1 MALLAI
7 PFWIVTGLRCGP
19 TSRSSLAQPLR
30 SFWSFAGLFAIGA
43 MGGGDVKMIGAVM
56 LWIPLPLFMP
66 MLTIM
71 AIGGGILSAVMLIH
85 MKLRPSDKPVEVP
98 YGVAIAAQAF
108 GRFTNNILTSFRLS
122 VQPEG
127 KARPSLV
134 GAGGRQIV
142 MDTRKIMLIVGALVI
157 AISAAFGVNQMMRG
171 AAAPQARAAAA
182 PEITGPMILVATRQL
197 PVGTIVGPDS
207 FRFQPWPKE
216 LVEKAY
222 FLKDKTDVN
231 TLVGTVV
238 RYPITAGQPLTQGAL
253 VHPDDRGFLAAA
265 LGPGMRAVTV
275 KVSQEQGV
283 AGFVFP
289 GDRVDVVLAQTIAVQ
304 EGSSY
309 PDKQIF
315 TAETIVRNVR
325 VLATDQRYDAEDET
339 GKTPVRTFG
348 SVTLEA
354 TPEIAEKI
362 AVAQD
367 MGKLSL
373 ALRPLAESTG
383 DLDAAIAS
391 GAKSTF
397 RPRAVQ
403 PQKRRCW
410 PKWPRVRP
418 PAARR

>member
-1 MALLAI
+1 
-7 PFWIVTGLRCGP
+7 
-19 TSRSSLAQPLR
+19 
-30 SFWSFAGLFAIGA
+30 
-43 MGGGDVKMIGAVM
+43 
-56 LWIPLPLFMP
+56 
-66 MLTIM
+66 
-71 AIGGGILSAVMLIH
+71 
-85 MKLRPSDKPVEVP
+85 
-98 YGVAIAAQAF
+98 
-108 GRFTNNILTSFRLS
+108 
-122 VQPEG
+122 
-127 KARPSLV
+127 
-134 GAGGRQIV
+134 

-157 AISAAFGVNQMMRG
+157 AIGAAFGVNQMMRG
-171 AAAPQARAAAA
+171 ASAPAARAAAA

-197 PVGTIVGPDS
+197 PLGTIIGPDS

-222 FLKDKTDVN
+222 FMKEKTDVN

-289 GDRVDVVLAQTIAVQ
+289 GDRVDVLLAQTIEVK

-309 PDKQIF
+309 PDDQIF

-354 TPEIAEKI
+354 TPDLAERI
-362 AVAQD
+362 AVAQS

-373 ALRPLAESTG
+373 ALRPLAESSG
-383 DLDAAIAS
+383 ELEAAIAS
-391 GAKSTF
+391 GEVSVPEKGGTAAERRMLAQAQA
-397 RPRAVQ
+397 RPVTSKTATTGGDVSRFWIPVSGRVGGGSRPQ
-403 PQKRRCW
+403 PQANGVA
-410 PKWPRVRP
+410 PSGGNYGSAAPSGPSVRVTRGDKVTEVP
-418 PAARR
+418 VGGK

>member
-1 MALLAI
+1 
-7 PFWIVTGLRCGP
+7 
-19 TSRSSLAQPLR
+19 
-30 SFWSFAGLFAIGA
+30 
-43 MGGGDVKMIGAVM
+43 
-56 LWIPLPLFMP
+56 
-66 MLTIM
+66 
-71 AIGGGILSAVMLIH
+71 
-85 MKLRPSDKPVEVP
+85 
-98 YGVAIAAQAF
+98 
-108 GRFTNNILTSFRLS
+108 
-122 VQPEG
+122 
-127 KARPSLV
+127 
-134 GAGGRQIV
+134 

-157 AISAAFGVNQMMRG
+157 AIGAAFGVNQVMRG

-197 PVGTIVGPDS
+197 PVGTIIGPDS

-222 FLKDKTDVN
+222 FMKDKTDVN

-289 GDRVDVVLAQTIAVQ
+289 GDRVDVVLAQTISVE
-304 EGSSY
+304 EGSTY

-325 VLATDQRYDAEDET
+325 ILATDQRYDAEDES

-373 ALRPLAESTG
+373 ALRPLAESAG
-383 DLDAAIAS
+383 ELDAAIAS
-391 GAKSTF
+391 GDINVPAKGGSAAEKKMLAEVSARPTAGRSTVTTGGDVSRF
-397 RPRAVQ
+397 WIPVRGRVSSPRPQQAAYNGGSAPSLGGSSASV
-403 PQKRRCW
+403 PTG
-410 PKWPRVRP
+410 PVVRVTRGDKVTEVP
-418 PAARR
+418 VGGK

>member
-1 MALLAI
+1 
-7 PFWIVTGLRCGP
+7 
-19 TSRSSLAQPLR
+19 
-30 SFWSFAGLFAIGA
+30 
-43 MGGGDVKMIGAVM
+43 
-56 LWIPLPLFMP
+56 
-66 MLTIM
+66 
-71 AIGGGILSAVMLIH
+71 
-85 MKLRPSDKPVEVP
+85 
-98 YGVAIAAQAF
+98 
-108 GRFTNNILTSFRLS
+108 
-122 VQPEG
+122 
-127 KARPSLV
+127 
-134 GAGGRQIV
+134 

-171 AAAPQARAAAA
+171 AATPQARAAAA
-182 PEITGPMILVATRQL
+182 PDITGPMILVATRQL

-222 FLKDKTDVN
+222 FMKDKTDVN

-289 GDRVDVVLAQTIAVQ
+289 GDRVDVVLAQTISVE
-304 EGSSY
+304 EGSSF

-325 VLATDQRYDAEDET
+325 ILATDQRYDAEDET

-373 ALRPLAESTG
+373 ALRPLAESAG
-383 DLDAAIAS
+383 ELDAAIAS
-391 GAKSTF
+391 GDINVPAKGGSV
-397 RPRAVQ
+397 AE
-403 PQKRRCW
+403 KRMLAEA
-410 PKWPRVRP
+410 
-418 PAARR
+418 AARPVASRSTVTTGGDVSRFWIPVRGRVNPSRAPQAATNGGGFMPSNGGAVSVPTGPVVRVTRGDKMTEVPVGGK

>member
-1 MALLAI
+1 
-7 PFWIVTGLRCGP
+7 
-19 TSRSSLAQPLR
+19 
-30 SFWSFAGLFAIGA
+30 
-43 MGGGDVKMIGAVM
+43 
-56 LWIPLPLFMP
+56 
-66 MLTIM
+66 
-71 AIGGGILSAVMLIH
+71 
-85 MKLRPSDKPVEVP
+85 
-98 YGVAIAAQAF
+98 
-108 GRFTNNILTSFRLS
+108 
-122 VQPEG
+122 
-127 KARPSLV
+127 
-134 GAGGRQIV
+134 

-157 AISAAFGVNQMMRG
+157 AIGAAFGVNQMMRG
-171 AAAPQARAAAA
+171 ASAPEARAAAA

-197 PVGTIVGPDS
+197 PVGTIIGPDS

-222 FLKDKTDVN
+222 FMKEKTDVN

-289 GDRVDVVLAQTIAVQ
+289 GDRVDVLLAQTIEVK

-309 PDKQIF
+309 PDDQIF

-354 TPEIAEKI
+354 TPDLAERI
-362 AVAQD
+362 AVAQS

-373 ALRPLAESTG
+373 ALRPLAESSG
-383 DLDAAIAS
+383 ELEAAIAS
-391 GAKSTF
+391 GEINVPAKGGTEAERRMLAQAQA
-397 RPRAVQ
+397 RPVTAKTVTTGGDVSRFWIPVSGRVGGGSR
-403 PQKRRCW
+403 PQQQMGGA
-410 PKWPRVRP
+410 PAPTGGNYG
-418 PAARR
+418 PAASSGPVVRVTRGDKVTEVSVGGK

>member
-1 MALLAI
+1 
-7 PFWIVTGLRCGP
+7 
-19 TSRSSLAQPLR
+19 
-30 SFWSFAGLFAIGA
+30 
-43 MGGGDVKMIGAVM
+43 
-56 LWIPLPLFMP
+56 
-66 MLTIM
+66 
-71 AIGGGILSAVMLIH
+71 
-85 MKLRPSDKPVEVP
+85 
-98 YGVAIAAQAF
+98 
-108 GRFTNNILTSFRLS
+108 
-122 VQPEG
+122 
-127 KARPSLV
+127 
-134 GAGGRQIV
+134 

-157 AISAAFGVNQMMRG
+157 AIGAAFGVNQMMRG
-171 AAAPQARAAAA
+171 ATAPQARAAAA
-182 PEITGPMILVATRQL
+182 PDINGPMILVATRQL
-197 PVGTIVGPDS
+197 PAGTIIGPDS

-222 FLKDKTDVN
+222 FMKEKTDVQ

-275 KVSQEQGV
+275 KVSLEQGV

-289 GDRVDVVLAQTIAVQ
+289 GDRVDVVLAQTIEIDQ
-304 EGSSY
+304 EKSSY
-309 PDKQIF
+309 PDKQLF

-354 TPEIAEKI
+354 TPEIAERI

-373 ALRPLAESTG
+373 ALRPLAESSG
-383 DLDAAIAS
+383 DLEAAIAS
-391 GAKSTF
+391 GDVNVPSKGGTVAEKKMLADAAG
-397 RPRAVQ
+397 RPSSGRGSATTGGDVSRFWIPVSGRVQ
-403 PQKRRCW
+403 GSRPAPQQSYGGSA
-410 PKWPRVRP
+410 PAGASAAAAPQGPVVRVTRGDKMTEVP
-418 PAARR
+418 VGGK

>member
-1 MALLAI
+1 
-7 PFWIVTGLRCGP
+7 
-19 TSRSSLAQPLR
+19 
-30 SFWSFAGLFAIGA
+30 
-43 MGGGDVKMIGAVM
+43 
-56 LWIPLPLFMP
+56 
-66 MLTIM
+66 
-71 AIGGGILSAVMLIH
+71 
-85 MKLRPSDKPVEVP
+85 
-98 YGVAIAAQAF
+98 
-108 GRFTNNILTSFRLS
+108 
-122 VQPEG
+122 
-127 KARPSLV
+127 
-134 GAGGRQIV
+134 

-157 AISAAFGVNQMMRG
+157 AIGAAFGVNQMMRG

-289 GDRVDVVLAQTIAVQ
+289 GDRVDVVLAQQIQ
-304 EGSSY
+304 IEEGSSF

-315 TAETIVRNVR
+315 TAETIIRNVR

-373 ALRPLAESTG
+373 ALRPIAESAG
-383 DLDAAIAS
+383 ELDAAIAS
-391 GAKSTF
+391 GAINVPATGGATAEKKML
-397 RPRAVQ
+397 AEA
-403 PQKRRCW
+403 
-410 PKWPRVRP
+410 
-418 PAARR
+418 AARPTASRSSVTTGGDVSRFWIPVRGRVNSSRAPQASMNGGVSAPSNGATVSVPTGPVVRVTRGDRMTVVPVGGK

>member
-1 MALLAI
+1 
-7 PFWIVTGLRCGP
+7 
-19 TSRSSLAQPLR
+19 
-30 SFWSFAGLFAIGA
+30 
-43 MGGGDVKMIGAVM
+43 
-56 LWIPLPLFMP
+56 
-66 MLTIM
+66 
-71 AIGGGILSAVMLIH
+71 
-85 MKLRPSDKPVEVP
+85 
-98 YGVAIAAQAF
+98 
-108 GRFTNNILTSFRLS
+108 
-122 VQPEG
+122 
-127 KARPSLV
+127 
-134 GAGGRQIV
+134 

-157 AISAAFGVNQMMRG
+157 AIGAAFGVNQIMRG
-171 AAAPQARAAAA
+171 AAAPPARAAAA

-265 LGPGMRAVTV
+265 LGAGMRAVTV

-373 ALRPLAESTG
+373 ALRPLAESAG

-391 GAKSTF
+391 GDVNVPSKGGSAAEKKML
-397 RPRAVQ
+397 AEV
-403 PQKRRCW
+403 
-410 PKWPRVRP
+410 
-418 PAARR
+418 AARPTSGRSSVTTGGDVSRFWIPVSGRVSSPRPQQSGSAGSAPSGDRAASVPSGPVVRVTRGDKMTEVPVGGK

>member
-1 MALLAI
+1 
-7 PFWIVTGLRCGP
+7 
-19 TSRSSLAQPLR
+19 
-30 SFWSFAGLFAIGA
+30 
-43 MGGGDVKMIGAVM
+43 
-56 LWIPLPLFMP
+56 
-66 MLTIM
+66 
-71 AIGGGILSAVMLIH
+71 
-85 MKLRPSDKPVEVP
+85 
-98 YGVAIAAQAF
+98 
-108 GRFTNNILTSFRLS
+108 
-122 VQPEG
+122 
-127 KARPSLV
+127 
-134 GAGGRQIV
+134 

-157 AISAAFGVNQMMRG
+157 AIGAAFGVNQMMRG
-171 AAAPQARAAAA
+171 ATAPQARAAAA
-182 PEITGPMILVATRQL
+182 PDINGPMILVATRQL
-197 PVGTIVGPDS
+197 PAGTIIGPDS

-222 FLKDKTDVN
+222 FMKEKTDVQ

-275 KVSQEQGV
+275 KVSLEQGV

-289 GDRVDVVLAQTIAVQ
+289 GDRVDVVLAQTIEIDQ
-304 EGSSY
+304 EKSSY
-309 PDKQIF
+309 PDKQLF

-354 TPEIAEKI
+354 TPEIAERI

-373 ALRPLAESTG
+373 ALRPLAESSG
-383 DLDAAIAS
+383 DLEAAIAS
-391 GAKSTF
+391 GDVNVPSKGGTAAEKKMLADAAG
-397 RPRAVQ
+397 RPSSGRGSATTGGDVSRFWIPVSGRVQ
-403 PQKRRCW
+403 NSRPAPQQAYGGSA
-410 PKWPRVRP
+410 PAGSGA
-418 PAARR
+418 PAAPRGPVVRVTRGDTMTEVPVGGK

>member
-1 MALLAI
+1 
-7 PFWIVTGLRCGP
+7 
-19 TSRSSLAQPLR
+19 
-30 SFWSFAGLFAIGA
+30 
-43 MGGGDVKMIGAVM
+43 
-56 LWIPLPLFMP
+56 
-66 MLTIM
+66 
-71 AIGGGILSAVMLIH
+71 
-85 MKLRPSDKPVEVP
+85 
-98 YGVAIAAQAF
+98 
-108 GRFTNNILTSFRLS
+108 
-122 VQPEG
+122 
-127 KARPSLV
+127 
-134 GAGGRQIV
+134 

-157 AISAAFGVNQMMRG
+157 AIGAAFGVNTMMRG
-171 AAAPQARAAAA
+171 ATSPQARAAAA
-182 PEITGPMILVATRQL
+182 PEINGPMILVATRQL
-197 PVGTIVGPDS
+197 PVGTIIGPDA

-238 RYPITAGQPLTQGAL
+238 RYPITAGQPLTQGSL

-265 LGPGMRAVTV
+265 LAPGMRAVTV

-289 GDRVDVVLAQTIAVQ
+289 GDRVDVLLAQTIAVK

-309 PDKQIF
+309 PDDQLY

-354 TPEIAEKI
+354 TPDIAERI
-362 AVAQD
+362 AVAEN

-373 ALRPLAESTG
+373 ALRPLAENTG
-383 DLDAAIAS
+383 ELEAAIAS
-391 GAKSTF
+391 GDVNVPTKGGSAAERRMMADAAG
-397 RPRAVQ
+397 RPTPSRTATTGGDVSRFWI
-403 PQKRRCW
+403 PVSG
-410 PKWPRVRP
+410 RVSAPRP
-418 PAARR
+418 PAGMPMAAGSPQAAAVPIGPVVRVTRGDKVTAVPGGGK

>member
-1 MALLAI
+1 
-7 PFWIVTGLRCGP
+7 
-19 TSRSSLAQPLR
+19 
-30 SFWSFAGLFAIGA
+30 
-43 MGGGDVKMIGAVM
+43 
-56 LWIPLPLFMP
+56 
-66 MLTIM
+66 
-71 AIGGGILSAVMLIH
+71 
-85 MKLRPSDKPVEVP
+85 
-98 YGVAIAAQAF
+98 
-108 GRFTNNILTSFRLS
+108 
-122 VQPEG
+122 
-127 KARPSLV
+127 
-134 GAGGRQIV
+134 

-157 AISAAFGVNQMMRG
+157 AIGAAFGVNQMMRG
-171 AAAPQARAAAA
+171 ASAPQARAAAA
-182 PEITGPMILVATRQL
+182 PDINGPMILVATRQL
-197 PVGTIVGPDS
+197 PAGTIIGPDS

-222 FLKDKTDVN
+222 FMKEKTDVQ

-289 GDRVDVVLAQTIAVQ
+289 GDRVDVVLAQTI
-304 EGSSY
+304 EIDTEKSSY
-309 PDKQIF
+309 PDKQLF

-354 TPEIAEKI
+354 TPEIAERI
-362 AVAQD
+362 AVAQN

-373 ALRPLAESTG
+373 SLRPLAESSG
-383 DLDAAIAS
+383 ELEAAIAS
-391 GAKSTF
+391 GDVNVPTKGGTAAERRMLAEAAARPTTAKTATTGGDISRF
-397 RPRAVQ
+397 WIPVSG
-403 PQKRRCW
+403 
-410 PKWPRVRP
+410 RVSAARP
-418 PAARR
+418 PQQQGGGAPVAMGAPAAPRGPVVRVTRGDKVTEIPVGGK

>member
-1 MALLAI
+1 
-7 PFWIVTGLRCGP
+7 
-19 TSRSSLAQPLR
+19 
-30 SFWSFAGLFAIGA
+30 
-43 MGGGDVKMIGAVM
+43 
-56 LWIPLPLFMP
+56 
-66 MLTIM
+66 
-71 AIGGGILSAVMLIH
+71 
-85 MKLRPSDKPVEVP
+85 
-98 YGVAIAAQAF
+98 
-108 GRFTNNILTSFRLS
+108 
-122 VQPEG
+122 
-127 KARPSLV
+127 
-134 GAGGRQIV
+134 

-157 AISAAFGVNQMMRG
+157 AIGAAFGVNQMMRG
-171 AAAPQARAAAA
+171 ASAPEARAAAA
-182 PEITGPMILVATRQL
+182 PQITGPMILVATRQL
-197 PVGTIVGPDS
+197 PVGTIIGPDS

-222 FLKDKTDVN
+222 FMKEKTDVN

-289 GDRVDVVLAQTIAVQ
+289 GDRVDVLLAQTIEVK
-304 EGSSY
+304 EGSAY
-309 PDKQIF
+309 PDDQIF

-354 TPEIAEKI
+354 TPDLAERI
-362 AVAQD
+362 AVAQS

-373 ALRPLAESTG
+373 ALRPLAESSG
-383 DLDAAIAS
+383 ELEAAIAS
-391 GAKSTF
+391 GEINVPTKGGTAAERRMLAQAQARPVTAKTATTGGDVSRF
-397 RPRAVQ
+397 WIPVSGRVGGGSRPQ
-403 PQKRRCW
+403 PQMSSG
-410 PKWPRVRP
+410 PAPQGGNYASAASSGPVVRIT
-418 PAARR
+418 RGGKVTEVSVGGN

>member
-1 MALLAI
+1 
-7 PFWIVTGLRCGP
+7 
-19 TSRSSLAQPLR
+19 
-30 SFWSFAGLFAIGA
+30 
-43 MGGGDVKMIGAVM
+43 
-56 LWIPLPLFMP
+56 
-66 MLTIM
+66 
-71 AIGGGILSAVMLIH
+71 
-85 MKLRPSDKPVEVP
+85 
-98 YGVAIAAQAF
+98 
-108 GRFTNNILTSFRLS
+108 
-122 VQPEG
+122 
-127 KARPSLV
+127 
-134 GAGGRQIV
+134 

-157 AISAAFGVNQMMRG
+157 AIGAAFGVNQMMRG

-265 LGPGMRAVTV
+265 LGAGMRAVTV

-289 GDRVDVVLAQTIAVQ
+289 GDRVDVVLAQTIAVE

-373 ALRPLAESTG
+373 ALRPLAESAG

-391 GAKSTF
+391 GDVNVPSKGGSAADKKML
-397 RPRAVQ
+397 AEV
-403 PQKRRCW
+403 
-410 PKWPRVRP
+410 
-418 PAARR
+418 AARPTSSRSSVTTGGDVSRFWIPVSGRVSSPRQQPAYNGGSAPSQTYRSASVPSGPVVRVTRGDKVTEISVGGK

>member
-1 MALLAI
+1 
-7 PFWIVTGLRCGP
+7 
-19 TSRSSLAQPLR
+19 
-30 SFWSFAGLFAIGA
+30 
-43 MGGGDVKMIGAVM
+43 
-56 LWIPLPLFMP
+56 
-66 MLTIM
+66 
-71 AIGGGILSAVMLIH
+71 
-85 MKLRPSDKPVEVP
+85 
-98 YGVAIAAQAF
+98 
-108 GRFTNNILTSFRLS
+108 
-122 VQPEG
+122 
-127 KARPSLV
+127 
-134 GAGGRQIV
+134 
-142 MDTRKIMLIVGALVI
+142 MLIVGALVI
-157 AISAAFGVNQMMRG
+157 AIGAAFGVNQMMRG
-171 AAAPQARAAAA
+171 ASAPEARAAAA

-197 PVGTIVGPDS
+197 PVGTIIGPDS

-222 FLKDKTDVN
+222 FMKEKTDVN

-289 GDRVDVVLAQTIAVQ
+289 GDRVDVLLAQTIEVK

-309 PDKQIF
+309 PDDQIF

-354 TPEIAEKI
+354 TPDLAERI
-362 AVAQD
+362 AVAQS

-383 DLDAAIAS
+383 ELEAAIAS
-391 GAKSTF
+391 GDINVPAKGGTEAERRMLAQAQA
-397 RPRAVQ
+397 RPVTSKTATTGGDVSRFWIPVSGRVGGGSR
-403 PQKRRCW
+403 PQQQMGGA
-410 PKWPRVRP
+410 
-418 PAARR
+418 PAAPAGGNYGPTAPSGPVVRVTRGDKVTEVSVGGK

>member
-1 MALLAI
+1 
-7 PFWIVTGLRCGP
+7 
-19 TSRSSLAQPLR
+19 
-30 SFWSFAGLFAIGA
+30 
-43 MGGGDVKMIGAVM
+43 
-56 LWIPLPLFMP
+56 
-66 MLTIM
+66 
-71 AIGGGILSAVMLIH
+71 
-85 MKLRPSDKPVEVP
+85 
-98 YGVAIAAQAF
+98 
-108 GRFTNNILTSFRLS
+108 
-122 VQPEG
+122 
-127 KARPSLV
+127 
-134 GAGGRQIV
+134 

-157 AISAAFGVNQMMRG
+157 AISAAFGVNQIMRG
-171 AAAPQARAAAA
+171 AAAPPARAAAA

-197 PVGTIVGPDS
+197 PMGTIIGPDS

-222 FLKDKTDVN
+222 FLKEKTNVN

-238 RYPITAGQPLTQGAL
+238 RYPVTAGQPLTQGAL

-289 GDRVDVVLAQTIAVQ
+289 GDRVDVLLAQTLSVK

-309 PDKQIF
+309 PDEQLF

-354 TPEIAEKI
+354 TPELAERI
-362 AVAQD
+362 AVAQS

-383 DLDAAIAS
+383 ELEAAIAS
-391 GAKSTF
+391 GDVNVPEKGGAAAERRMLAEAQARPVTAKTATTGGDVSRF
-397 RPRAVQ
+397 WVPVRGRVGGDGRPRPMANNV
-403 PQKRRCW
+403 PSAPSARNYGSGFGGG
-410 PKWPRVRP
+410 PVVRVTRGDKVTEVP
-418 PAARR
+418 VGGK

>member
-1 MALLAI
+1 
-7 PFWIVTGLRCGP
+7 
-19 TSRSSLAQPLR
+19 
-30 SFWSFAGLFAIGA
+30 
-43 MGGGDVKMIGAVM
+43 
-56 LWIPLPLFMP
+56 
-66 MLTIM
+66 
-71 AIGGGILSAVMLIH
+71 
-85 MKLRPSDKPVEVP
+85 
-98 YGVAIAAQAF
+98 
-108 GRFTNNILTSFRLS
+108 
-122 VQPEG
+122 
-127 KARPSLV
+127 
-134 GAGGRQIV
+134 

-157 AISAAFGVNQMMRG
+157 AIGAAFGVNQMMRG
-171 AAAPQARAAAA
+171 ASAPEARAAAA

-197 PVGTIVGPDS
+197 PVGTIIGPDS

-222 FLKDKTDVN
+222 FVKEKTDVN

-289 GDRVDVVLAQTIAVQ
+289 GDRVDVLLAQTIDVK

-309 PDKQIF
+309 PDDQIF

-325 VLATDQRYDAEDET
+325 VLATDQRYNAEDES
-339 GKTPVRTFG
+339 GKTPVNTFG

-354 TPEIAEKI
+354 TPELAERI
-362 AVAQD
+362 AVAQN

-373 ALRPLAESTG
+373 ALRPLAESSG
-383 DLDAAIAS
+383 ELEAAIAS
-391 GAKSTF
+391 GEISVPAKGDAAAERRMMAQAQA
-397 RPRAVQ
+397 RPVTAKTATTGGDVSRFWIPVSGRVGGGGSRPQQQGGAVAT
-403 PQKRRCW
+403 PQGGNYG
-410 PKWPRVRP
+410 PAVPSGPVVRVTRGDKMTEVP
-418 PAARR
+418 VGGK

>member
-1 MALLAI
+1 
-7 PFWIVTGLRCGP
+7 
-19 TSRSSLAQPLR
+19 
-30 SFWSFAGLFAIGA
+30 
-43 MGGGDVKMIGAVM
+43 
-56 LWIPLPLFMP
+56 
-66 MLTIM
+66 
-71 AIGGGILSAVMLIH
+71 
-85 MKLRPSDKPVEVP
+85 
-98 YGVAIAAQAF
+98 
-108 GRFTNNILTSFRLS
+108 
-122 VQPEG
+122 
-127 KARPSLV
+127 
-134 GAGGRQIV
+134 

-157 AISAAFGVNQMMRG
+157 AIGAAFGVNQMMRG
-171 AAAPQARAAAA
+171 ASAPEARAAAA

-197 PVGTIVGPDS
+197 PVGTIIGPDS

-222 FLKDKTDVN
+222 FLKEGTKVE

-289 GDRVDVVLAQTIAVQ
+289 GDRVDVLLAQELEVK
-304 EGSSY
+304 EGSAY
-309 PDKQIF
+309 PDDQLF
-315 TAETIVRNVR
+315 TAETIVSNVR
-325 VLATDQRYDAEDET
+325 VLATDQRYDAEDED

-362 AVAQD
+362 AVAQS

-373 ALRPLAESTG
+373 ALRPLAESSG
-383 DLDAAIAS
+383 ELEAAIAS
-391 GAKSTF
+391 GEISVPEKGGTEAERRMLAQAQA
-397 RPRAVQ
+397 RPVTSKTATTGGDVSRFWIPVSGRVGGGSR
-403 PQKRRCW
+403 PQSQATG
-410 PKWPRVRP
+410 PAPSGGNYG
-418 PAARR
+418 PAAPSGPSVRVTRGDKVTEVPVGGK